1 MGGQPNFGPLAQI
14 ISNGMDYHYS
24 RTITDEERTLE
35 RTGLLAR
42 SNHNLDRL
50 LKKEVDHGFANPVP
64 IDVVAKIK
72 NSSVQPPG
80 LAKQLGLS
88 SDGTRKSSTE

>member
-1 MGGQPNFGPLAQI
+1 MGGHPNFGALEQI
-14 ISNGMDYHYS
+14 ISNGMDYRYS

-42 SNHNLDRL
+42 GNHKSASDEPDQIDRL
-50 LKKEVDHGFANPVP
+50 LKKEVHHGFAIPVP

-72 NSSVQPPG
+72 HSS
-80 LAKQLGLS
+80 
-88 SDGTRKSSTE
+88 